1 MINQL
6 VLLVRIQINFI
17 SPSSLSKKQRL
28 DFEIIL
34 GLVEYENPNPLQMII
49 QRTIGTGKS
58 DLIHSISHSLSASTY
73 VGKIPLLFLSM
84 IGLVAFNIHAKTIHS
99 SLKFLSKIS

>member
-1 MINQL
+1 MKKNQ
-6 VLLVRIQINFI
+6 
-17 SPSSLSKKQRL
+17 L

-34 GLVEYENPNPLQMII
+34 GLVEYENIDPLQMII
-49 QRTIGTGKS
+49 QWNIGTGKS
-58 DLIHSISHSLSASTY
+58 YLIPSISHSLYSSTY
-73 VGKIPLLFLSM
+73 VGKIPLFFLTM